1 VTARTKGSSRPAGR
15 PLSNEDRQALRRAGA
30 EDARRSRARQGLPE
44 RIEDP
49 VTAAAL
55 GCAATRPAPAHAAH
69 SSAKQAAPT
78 GTSGIIPH
86 ARGGAGPV
94 NRAEQRRQRLR
105 DEIKREE
112 CLREERLR
120 EGRQTL

>member
-1 VTARTKGSSRPAGR
+1 LTARAKDGRRPAGR

-30 EDARRSRARQGLPE
+30 EDGRRSRTRQGLPE

-55 GCAATRPAPAHAAH
+55 AALLRDPAPGRAAH
-69 SSAKQAAPT
+69 SPAKQAAPA

-94 NRAEQRRQRLR
+94 NRAEQRRQPLR

-112 CLREERLR
+112 RLREKRLH
-120 EGRQTL
+120 EGRQTF